1 MDPRPAMN
9 RRPSMQE
16 LPRIRRT
23 TGSTRASIGRD
34 DDEWAF
40 SPLPQNAAAPREAQV
55 DDHYAYDA
63 KSKRWRRRTAKVS
76 PMNLVEEISVS
87 RMNERR
93 RRCSD
98 AAATYWRKVIRGVD
112 QAENPMMR
120 RARQEETFPR
130 GTWRFNPRG
139 ACFSAWS
146 VTMIPFLCYVALVT
160 PFEIAFISSDAT
172 LFYINLVVDIYFLVD
187 LLVNFNLAFYDRERD
202 RWVLGLWPIAVQYV
216 KGWFFLDLISCFP
229 F

>member
-1 MDPRPAMN
+1 MDPPRPAMN

-40 SPLPQNAAAPREAQV
+40 SPLPQNASAPREAQPHA
-55 DDHYAYDA
+55 DHYAYDA
-63 KSKRWRRRTAKVS
+63 KSKRWRRRSAKVS

-87 RMNERR
+87 KMNERR
-93 RRCSD
+93 RYCYET
-98 AAATYWRKVIRGVD
+98 AVNYWRKVIIGVN

-146 VTMIPFLCYVALVT
+146 ITMMPFLCYVALVT
-160 PFEIAFISSDAT
+160 PFEIAFIDSDVT

-202 RWVLGLWPIAVQYV
+202 RWVLNLWPIAVEYI
-216 KGWFFLDLISCFP
+216 KGWK
-229 F
+229 